1 MGVAL
6 ALAAM
11 VSFAS
16 NILITRFAVTR
27 MAVDGGFF
35 VVLLSNI
42 LFPLAL
48 FCVELALRA
57 APLAWNWKAAGLF
70 ALAGVIG
77 TYLGRRFLFDA
88 VELLGPARAS
98 VFHSTAPAFALVG
111 AWLLANE
118 HLGAYELALMAV
130 VWAGLWLTQPR
141 AGSGAAGLPR
151 ETLRKGMLAGLGA
164 VAGFGFG
171 NVLRGLGMR
180 DWNEAL
186 LGAVL
191 SSLAALVLQV
201 ATTRDWGRI
210 AAQFRAARRGAFALY
225 AGCGVATSLGS
236 VFVAMA
242 MRRMEIAL
250 AVLIVHTTPIVIFP
264 VSVLLLKNREAVTPR
279 TLLGASLVLGG
290 IGLLAFR

>member
-27 MAVDGGFF
+27 MPVDAGFF

-48 FCVELALRA
+48 FCVELALRTT
-57 APLAWNWKAAGLF
+57 PLGWDWKAAGLF
-70 ALAGVIG
+70 ALGGVIG
-77 TYLGRRFLFDA
+77 TFLGRRFLFDA

-98 VFHSTAPAFALVG
+98 VFHSTAPAFALIG
-111 AWLLANE
+111 AWLLASE

-130 VWAGLWLTQPR
+130 VWTGLWLTQPR
-141 AGSGAAGLPR
+141 GGGAMPGLPR
-151 ETLRKGMLAGLGA
+151 ATLRKGMLAGLGA

-191 SSLAALVLQV
+191 SSVAALVLQV
-201 ATTRDWGRI
+201 ATTRDWARI
-210 AAQFRAARRGAFALY
+210 AAQLRAAKPGAFALY
-225 AGCGVATSLGS
+225 AGCGVATALGS

-264 VSVLLLKNREAVTPR
+264 VSVLVLKNREAVTPR
-279 TLLGASLVLGG
+279 TLFGAALVLGG
-290 IGLLAFR
+290 IASLALR